1 MDKPLRFHWRLP
13 FGGETSVITRS
24 AQADTSA
31 IGLPD
36 LDAQVD
42 FCRAA
47 EEAGIDSLLTDFGFA
62 KPDPILLA
70 ASLGI
75 PTEKIKFIIAYRSGL
90 MSPATFVQQLNTLS
104 TLIEGRFSLNIV
116 AGYSPQEQ
124 RSYGDFLSHDER
136 YERTTEFL
144 SICRSFWTNN
154 GEVSFDGKYY
164 RIENGRLGTPFVN
177 GDRTFPEILVSGS
190 SPPAKKLAIECGT
203 CWMRLADTP
212 DRLRSETLEMAR
224 HVDVGLRLAVIA
236 RPTREEAM
244 QFASSLIDGLEV
256 KQQEK
261 RLVQASDSV
270 SIRETYELADTEWLS
285 DCMWTGAVR
294 AYGPTSIALV
304 GSSEEVASAF
314 IEYKR
319 IGVSQF
325 ILAGW
330 PKLSEMVRFGRE
342 VLPLIRQKEAELD
355 GRNVAAGTAST

>member
-36 LDAQVD
+36 LVAQVD

-75 PTEKIKFIIAYRSGL
+75 RTGKIRFIIAYRSGL

-136 YERTTEFL
+136 YERTDEFL
-144 SICRSFWTNN
+144 SICHSFWK
-154 GEVSFDGKYY
+154 GDSEVNFEGKHY
-164 RIENGRLGTPFVN
+164 RIESGR
-177 GDRTFPEILVSGS
+177 
-190 SPPAKKLAIECGT
+190 
-203 CWMRLADTP
+203 
-212 DRLRSETLEMAR
+212 
-224 HVDVGLRLAVIA
+224 
-236 RPTREEAM
+236 
-244 QFASSLIDGLEV
+244 
-256 KQQEK
+256 
-261 RLVQASDSV
+261 
-270 SIRETYELADTEWLS
+270 
-285 DCMWTGAVR
+285 
-294 AYGPTSIALV
+294 
-304 GSSEEVASAF
+304 
-314 IEYKR
+314 
-319 IGVSQF
+319 
-325 ILAGW
+325 
-330 PKLSEMVRFGRE
+330 
-342 VLPLIRQKEAELD
+342 
-355 GRNVAAGTAST
+355 

>member
-1 MDKPLRFHWRLP
+1 MDMPLRFHWRLP
-13 FGGETSVITRS
+13 FGGETSVIARS
-24 AQADTSA
+24 AQADMAA
-31 IGLPD
+31 IGRPD
-36 LDAQVD
+36 LDAQTV

-70 ASLGI
+70 ASLGMS
-75 PTEKIKFIIAYRSGL
+75 TEQIKFIIAYRSGL

-104 TLIEGRFSLNIV
+104 TLIKGRFSLNIV

-144 SICRSFWTNN
+144 SICRALWDPDR
-154 GEVSFDGKYY
+154 EVSFDGKYY

-212 DRLRSETLEMAR
+212 ERLRSETLEMSQQ
-224 HVDVGLRLAVIA
+224 VEVGLRLAVIA
-236 RPTREEAM
+236 RPTRDEALE
-244 QFASSLIDGLEV
+244 AAYSLVGGAEV

-270 SIRETYELADTEWLS
+270 SIKATYDLADTEWLS
-285 DCMWTGAVR
+285 ACMWTGAVR

-304 GSSEEVASAF
+304 GSADEVASAF
-314 IEYKR
+314 IEYKQV
-319 IGVSQF
+319 GVSQF

-330 PKLSEMVRFGRE
+330 PKLGEMSRFGTE
-342 VLPLIRQKEAELD
+342 VLPLIRQKEAELE
-355 GRNVAAGTAST
+355 GRNVAAGSAST